1 MTMIYVS
8 NKLTKDLQRCS
19 ESQVKEILAVILH
32 KALINVTDTR
42 KEATVRASDLMDEC
56 FSTKPIYLNEYYSDK
71 SIGSGQYESLCKNI
85 VGAELSWALNSD
97 PDGSEGVTIV
107 INTLKSTISVSSKYG
122 DNGTALCVEA
132 YYAFD
137 GRGYKEASIA
147 LVSDPKFLQAHIE
160 NEHPFGICSTKIAA

>member
-1 MTMIYVS
+1 MIYVS
-8 NKLTKDLQRCS
+8 NKLTKDLQRCD

-42 KEATVRASDLMDEC
+42 QEATVEASDLIDEC
-56 FSTKPIYLNEYYSDK
+56 FSTKPIYLNEYYNDK
-71 SIGSGQYESLCKNI
+71 TIGNGQYESLYENI

-107 INTLKSTISVSSKYG
+107 INTLKSTISVSTKYG
-122 DNGTALCVEA
+122 DDGTAFSVQA

-147 LVSDPKFLQAHIE
+147 LVSDPKFLQAHID
-160 NEHPFGICSTKIAA
+160 NEHPFGTPSTKIAA

>member
-1 MTMIYVS
+1 
-8 NKLTKDLQRCS
+8 
-19 ESQVKEILAVILH
+19 
-32 KALINVTDTR
+32 
-42 KEATVRASDLMDEC
+42 
-56 FSTKPIYLNEYYSDK
+56 
-71 SIGSGQYESLCKNI
+71 
-85 VGAELSWALNSD
+85 LSWALNSN

-147 LVSDPKFLQAHIE
+147 LVSDPKFLQAYIE